1 MNKSDFN
8 SLSPETKLNYFKR
21 ELIKRLAAQEKKD
34 KQTVKKALS
43 FLDIIS
49 IQKSAGGT
57 TRKRHGVGEHV
68 IWHGQEYVKVSE
80 HPARYKPYYRENSR
94 GAQLAAAAIAKKIR
108 AAKDIDELMQIVQ
121 DNMQRF
127 GFPADG
133 NDPLFK
139 LMKEARKEWA
149 ENKKSGKS
157 PLSVMSTKEMRK
169 KYGISE
175 KKKDANN
182 KPAGGNIEDK
192 KKALK
197 EVEDAIDNA
206 GDYDDIEELENERQK
221 LLKEIKAAEKKSSS
235 PEKKES
241 AAEKTKNQ
249 NAYKGGLARD
259 TIKFVKEVKG
269 EPYHAF
275 ETDTN
280 KFVIHSNGSGKCTGV
295 VMSQDIAD
303 IIDSHNEPS
312 ILDWRDNIADEIHEK
327 YPNIDK
333 DYVKLALGGIRPGYR
348 SGKKENIKIVE
359 NEESEAEKHQNR
371 SDAMKGNQNAYKGGP
386 KDEEKTQR
394 FATQDEVDEAT
405 AACDKKTIERKD
417 MLKKPATQIQQYA
430 NSNVEDFEGGIDKF
444 IEHMREGNSDISMQK
459 IGNEF
464 AKLINHNIA
473 RDIWNEYESGHLKID
488 ENGLF
493 KAADEDKPE
502 SEKNDTEKAIETA
515 KEQIKENVEHYKK
528 SEYNRWSAESIIRKL
543 GKKKLEVYAN
553 AKIELDAE
561 NYEKDLIAK
570 VESMIKDGKTV
581 SETSIGFAVN
591 NHFINIECQKLAR
604 AKLESM
610 EKVATEIDLP
620 VDPADM
626 TEARSIIG
634 ADVTQILNGRDT
646 YGNVKQTLTDKIRRR
661 VRNNPGVARAML
673 VFIKQE
679 QERTGKTVYTPKHS
693 IWEVLPKLNENAKQA
708 AEKGEGEKKTGT
720 SGVLY
725 HSDDGV
731 TVVEDKDWGRYKVE
745 FPGKPDSDT
754 ISTLKHNGFRWSPK
768 NKVWVCYNT
777 ANGEYSLKRVAEKL
791 GWKKGDSKE
800 SADDTEGV

>member
-21 ELIKRLAAQEKKD
+21 ELIKRLAEQEKKD
-34 KQTVKKALS
+34 KQIVKKALS

-108 AAKDIDELMQIVQ
+108 AAKDIDELMQVVQ

-127 GFPADG
+127 GFSSDG

-149 ENKKSGKS
+149 KNKKSGKS
-157 PLSVMSTKEMRK
+157 PLSAMSTKEMRK

-221 LLKEIKAAEKKSSS
+221 LLKEIKASEKK
-235 PEKKES
+235 PEQKEPE
-241 AAEKTKNQ
+241 AEKTK
-249 NAYKGGLARD
+249 
-259 TIKFVKEVKG
+259 
-269 EPYHAF
+269 
-275 ETDTN
+275 
-280 KFVIHSNGSGKCTGV
+280 
-295 VMSQDIAD
+295 
-303 IIDSHNEPS
+303 
-312 ILDWRDNIADEIHEK
+312 
-327 YPNIDK
+327 
-333 DYVKLALGGIRPGYR
+333 
-348 SGKKENIKIVE
+348 
-359 NEESEAEKHQNR
+359 NR
-371 SDAMKGNQNAYKGGP
+371 SDAMKGNKNAYKDGP

-405 AACDKKTIERKD
+405 AACDKQTIERKD

-430 NSNVEDFEGGIDKF
+430 NSNVENFEGGIDKF

-493 KAADEDKPE
+493 KAADEDKLE

-634 ADVTQILNGRDT
+634 ADVARILNGRDV
-646 YGNVKQTLTDKIRRR
+646 YGNAKQTLTDKIRRR

>member
-157 PLSVMSTKEMRK
+157 PLSAMSTKEMRK

-182 KPAGGNIEDK
+182 KPAGDNIEDK

-221 LLKEIKAAEKKSSS
+221 LLKEIKASEKK
-235 PEKKES
+235 PEQKEPE
-241 AAEKTKNQ
+241 AEKTK
-249 NAYKGGLARD
+249 
-259 TIKFVKEVKG
+259 
-269 EPYHAF
+269 
-275 ETDTN
+275 
-280 KFVIHSNGSGKCTGV
+280 
-295 VMSQDIAD
+295 
-303 IIDSHNEPS
+303 
-312 ILDWRDNIADEIHEK
+312 
-327 YPNIDK
+327 
-333 DYVKLALGGIRPGYR
+333 
-348 SGKKENIKIVE
+348 
-359 NEESEAEKHQNR
+359 NR
-371 SDAMKGNQNAYKGGP
+371 SDAMKGNKNAYKGGP

-394 FATQDEVDEAT
+394 FATQNEVDEAT
-405 AACDKKTIERKD
+405 AACDKQTIERKD

-444 IEHMREGNSDISMQK
+444 IEHMREGNPDISMQK

-693 IWEVLPKLNENAKQA
+693 IWEVLPKLNENARQA

-791 GWKKGDSKE
+791 SWKKGDSKE